1 MGRRPARRCGRTRDS
16 PLRRGVTLGLYSRAG
31 KRIFDF
37 VIGCLLLVM
46 LSPAL
51 LATAVLVKIFLGS
64 PVLFRQMRPGYKGK
78 AFTLIKFRSM
88 RVADGEADAA
98 RLTVFGR
105 ALRSTSIDELPEL
118 WNVLKGEMS
127 LVGPRPLLLEYLPLY
142 SAEEARRHDVRPG
155 MTGWAQVNG
164 RNTLSWK
171 DRFQLDV
178 WYVDHLSFL
187 FDLRIIVL
195 TMVRVLRRSGISQ
208 EGQAT
213 AAPFTGTH

>member
-1 MGRRPARRCGRTRDS
+1 
-16 PLRRGVTLGLYSRAG
+16 VTLGLYSRAG